1 MSTAQE
7 FDVVV
12 NGNDYHVYAS
22 THGSND
28 HFTITTNNG
37 ALTVTDSFG
46 ECNPLRC
53 LWQDWRYQSV
63 YGAARNAMEIKCIKD
78 AVEREIEA
86 HMEFCLQLIEDDIEA
101 EESEAHERAEQ
112 HKLNEIKRSENDA
125 WNRQVQSAAAR
136 QDAQA
141 AHAVAERL
149 SVNGKAVV
157 FDGQSFGWEC
167 TEHGNIKI
175 DRALNDAAR
184 KSGLRGQAIGELY
197 SLAQQMV
204 SHG

>member
-7 FDVVV
+7 FNVVV
-12 NGNDYHVYAS
+12 NGNDYQVYAS
-22 THGSND
+22 RS
-28 HFTITTNNG
+28 
-37 ALTVTDSFG
+37 
-46 ECNPLRC
+46 
-53 LWQDWRYQSV
+53 LWHDWRYQSV
-63 YGAARNAMEIKCIKD
+63 RGAVRTSMEINCIKD

-86 HMEFCLQLIEDDIEA
+86 HIDFCLQLIEDDYEA
-101 EESEAHERAEQ
+101 EEREAHARAEQ
-112 HKLNEIKRSENDA
+112 HKLTEIKRAENDT
-125 WNRQVQSAAAR
+125 WNRQIQSAAAR

-141 AHAVAERL
+141 AHAVAKRL
-149 SVNGKAVV
+149 SVNGNTVV
-157 FDGQSFGWEC
+157 LDGQAFGWER

>member
-7 FDVVV
+7 FNVVV
-12 NGNDYHVYAS
+12 NGNDYQVYAS
-22 THGSND
+22 TNGSND
-28 HFTITTNNG
+28 NFTVTTNNG
-37 ALTVTDSFG
+37 ALTITDSFG
-46 ECNPLRC
+46 ECNPLRS
-53 LWQDWRYQSV
+53 LWHDWRYQSV
-63 YGAARNAMEIKCIKD
+63 RGAVRTSMEINCIKD

-86 HMEFCLQLIEDDIEA
+86 HIDFCLQLIEDDYEA
-101 EESEAHERAEQ
+101 EEREAHARAEQ
-112 HKLNEIKRSENDA
+112 HKLTEIKRAENDT
-125 WNRQVQSAAAR
+125 WNRQIQSAAAR

-141 AHAVAERL
+141 AHAVAKRL
-149 SVNGKAVV
+149 SVNGNTVV
-157 FDGQSFGWEC
+157 LDGQAFGWER